1 MRGVPAMKLGFIGL
15 GKMGRPM
22 TGHLLRAGQDVV
34 IHNRSRAVVDELAG
48 QGASPATSPDE
59 VARAADIVFTC
70 LPTPESVEEVYF
82 AESGLIPAVR
92 EGQVLVDF
100 STVSPELSRRQY
112 AAAKERQASFLDA
125 PISGGTAGAENATLT
140 IMVGGDAEA
149 LEKARPAFEILG
161 QNIHHVGPSGAGSVV
176 KLVNQLLVAINM
188 AGVAEAIVFG
198 VKAGADPKA
207 LHEVLSTSFGGS
219 AMLNRAMPLV
229 MERKFDPGTPV
240 NLILKDV
247 GLIMDVGK
255 ELDTRLVL
263 GAIAGEVF
271 KESRALGNGEED
283 MVALVKAAER
293 LAGIE
298 VRARS

>member
-1 MRGVPAMKLGFIGL
+1 MKLGFIGL